1 MGCDQNWKAE
11 KMNEEQTKNARI
23 LKQENLIRRN
33 A

>member
-11 KMNEEQTKNARI
+11 KMNEKQTKMPE
-23 LKQENLIRRN
+23 KQENLIRRN